1 MSKHW
6 DSIVLGLVVCL
17 ALGAMIFIPS
27 CANTTTPPSGGP
39 KDTIPPV
46 IVKVQ
51 PLSGATNVPR
61 KGTKLKLTFNEYV
74 VIKEKNNI
82 YLSPPLEKKPT
93 SRISEK
99 SLIVSFEG
107 QLDSAKTYVLDL
119 TGAIADNN
127 EGNPFPGFTLVFST
141 GERIDSMVMSGTVLD
156 NETLKPVE
164 GATVMLYKD
173 HSDSAIFKKRPDAA
187 CKTDVWGYFCL
198 RNIQD
203 TLYRL
208 YAIQDNGSNNIY
220 DADADKIA
228 FIDSLI
234 QPRIIVNDSL
244 PQIQKYDLKD
254 TLACLARPSEH
265 ELFLFKETSSKQM
278 IVNKE
283 RVGERTAYITF
294 MAPNA
299 RIDSIWFKGI
309 PSKKL
314 IRQFNAKKDSLE
326 LWINDPKPQSD
337 TLFLNV
343 DYWKT
348 DTTGRLAKTLET
360 IKLIKP
366 RAVKMAAKKSKK
378 DIKKEDTTCVI
389 TTDAKPEF
397 IEQNGFILEFKYP
410 LIEDGWDSLKL
421 IATNP
426 KQQKSQMKFKIE
438 KDSLNLRRFIIR
450 PSGKFQEGYEYT
462 LKIPHRRFRDING
475 FYNDS
480 LDVKV
485 SLPKDEK
492 ASSLTLKISGTRGKT
507 YIVDLMDEKIAKIQR
522 SFTIH
527 QDKELLFPY
536 LKAGNY
542 AVRITEDANGN
553 GLIDTGCLLEHRQP
567 EKVRLYKL
575 KDGNHLLK
583 VDEKTDIEQD
593 IDLNVIFDENSIH
606 EAKDT
611 AIVAPVAAPDSTLVG
626 R

>member
-1 MSKHW
+1 MRKHW
-6 DSIVLGLVVCL
+6 DRIGLGLVVGL
-17 ALGAMIFIPS
+17 VLGVMIFTPS

-46 IVKVQ
+46 ITKVQ

-82 YLSPPLEKKPT
+82 YLSPPLEKKPV
-93 SRISEK
+93 SKIVEK
-99 SLIVSFEG
+99 SLVVSFEG
-107 QLDSAKTYVLDL
+107 LLDSAKTYVLDL

-127 EGNPFPGFTLVFST
+127 EGNPFPGYTLVFST
-141 GERIDSMVMSGTVLD
+141 GERIDSMVLTGTVLD
-156 NETLKPVE
+156 NQTLAPVE

-187 CKTDVWGYFCL
+187 GKTDVWGYFCL

-208 YAIQDNGSNNIY
+208 YAIQDNGSNNVY
-220 DADADKIA
+220 DPDADKVA
-228 FIDSLI
+228 FIDTLI
-234 QPRIIVNDSL
+234 RPTVIVNDSL
-244 PQIQKYDLKD
+244 PQLQKYDLKD
-254 TLACLARPSEH
+254 TAACLSRPSEH
-265 ELFLFKETSSKQM
+265 ELMLFKETSSKQM

-309 PSKKL
+309 SPKKV

-343 DYWKT
+343 NYWKT
-348 DTTGRLAKTLET
+348 DSTGVLVKTLET
-360 IKLIKP
+360 IKLLKP
-366 RAVKMAAKKSKK
+366 KALKAAAKKSKK

-397 IEQNGFILEFKYP
+397 IEQNGFVMEFKYP
-410 LIEDGWDSLKL
+410 IIEDGWDSLKL
-421 IATNP
+421 IAMNP
-426 KQQKSQMKFKIE
+426 KQQKSKMKFRLE

-450 PSGKFQEGYEYT
+450 PSGKLQEGYEYT
-462 LKIPHRRFRDING
+462 LKIPHRKFKDING

-492 ASSLTLKISGTRGKT
+492 ASSLTLKVSGVNGKD
-507 YIVDLMDEKIAKIQR
+507 YIVDLMDEKVAKIQR
-522 SFTIH
+522 SFTIKK
-527 QDKELLFPY
+527 DCSLLFPY

-553 GLIDTGCLLEHRQP
+553 GLIDTGCLLEHKQP

-593 IDLNVIFDENSIH
+593 IDLNVIFSEKRIDEK
-606 EAKDT
+606 KDT
-611 AIVAPVAAPDSTLVG
+611 TSVVPAAAVDSAAVG

>member
-1 MSKHW
+1 MRTHW
-6 DSIVLGLVVCL
+6 DRIGLGLIIGLVLGV
-17 ALGAMIFIPS
+17 MIFTPS

-46 IVKVQ
+46 IMKVQ

-82 YLSPPLEKKPT
+82 YLSPPLEKRPE

-107 QLDSAKTYVLDL
+107 MLDSAKTYVLDL
-119 TGAIADNN
+119 TGAIVDNN
-127 EGNPFPGFTLVFST
+127 EGNPFPGYTLVFST
-141 GERIDSMVMSGTVLD
+141 GERIDSMVLSGTVRD
-156 NETLKPVE
+156 NQTLAPVE

-187 CKTDVWGYFCL
+187 GKTDVWGYFCL

-208 YAIQDNGSNNIY
+208 YAIQDNGSNNVY
-220 DADADKIA
+220 DADADKVA

-234 QPRIIVNDSL
+234 RPTVIVNDSL
-244 PQIQKYDLKD
+244 PQLQKYDLKD
-254 TLACLARPSEH
+254 TAACLARPSEH
-265 ELFLFKETSSKQM
+265 ELMLFKENSSKQM

-309 PSKKL
+309 SPKKV

-326 LWINDPKPQSD
+326 LWINDPKPQND

-343 DYWKT
+343 NYWKT
-348 DTTGRLAKTLET
+348 DSTGVLVKTLET
-360 IKLIKP
+360 IKLVKP
-366 RAVKMAAKKSKK
+366 KALKAAAKKSKK
-378 DIKKEDTTCVI
+378 DIKKEDTTCVF

-397 IEQNGFILEFKYP
+397 IEQNGFVLEFKYP

-421 IATNP
+421 IAMNP
-426 KQQKSQMKFKIE
+426 KQQKSKMKFKLE
-438 KDSLNLRRFIIR
+438 KDSLNLRRFVVR
-450 PSGKFQEGYEYT
+450 PTGKLQEGYEYT
-462 LKIPHRRFRDING
+462 LKIPHRKFRDING

-492 ASSLTLKISGTRGKT
+492 ASSLTLKVSGVHGKD
-507 YIVDLMDEKIAKIQR
+507 YIVDLMDEKIAKVQR
-522 SFTIH
+522 SFTIKK
-527 QDKELLFPY
+527 DGSLLFPY

-553 GLIDTGCLLEHRQP
+553 GLIDTGCLLEHKQP

-583 VDEKTDIEQD
+583 IDEKTDVEQD
-593 IDLNVIFDENSIH
+593 IDLSVIFGEKRIH

-611 AIVAPVAAPDSTLVG
+611 TSVAPAAADSAAVG

>member
-1 MSKHW
+1 MRKFW
-6 DSIVLGLVVCL
+6 DRIALGLVAGL
-17 ALGAMIFIPS
+17 ALGAMIFTPS

-51 PLSGATNVPR
+51 PLSGSTNVPR

-74 VIKEKNNI
+74 VIKENKNI
-82 YLSPPLEKKPT
+82 YLSPPPEKKPNAKI
-93 SRISEK
+93 REK

-107 QLDSAKTYVLDL
+107 LLDSAKTYVLDL
-119 TGAIADNN
+119 TGAIVDNN
-127 EGNPFPGFTLVFST
+127 EGNPFPGYTLVFST
-141 GERIDSMVMSGTVLD
+141 GERIDSMVLSGTVRD
-156 NETLKPVE
+156 NQTLAPVE

-208 YAIQDNGSNNIY
+208 YAIQDNGGNNVY
-220 DADADKIA
+220 DADADKVA

-234 QPRIIVNDSL
+234 RPAVIVNDSL
-244 PQIQKYDLKD
+244 PQLQKYDLKD
-254 TLACLARPSEH
+254 TAACLARPSEH

-343 DYWKT
+343 NYWKT
-348 DTTGRLAKTLET
+348 DSTGVLAKTLET
-360 IKLIKP
+360 IKLVKP
-366 RAVKMAAKKSKK
+366 KALKAAARKSKK

-397 IEQNGFILEFKYP
+397 IEQNGFVMEFKYP
-410 LIEDGWDSLKL
+410 LVEDGWDSLRL
-421 IATNP
+421 IAMNP
-426 KQQKSQMKFKIE
+426 KQQKSKMKFKLE
-438 KDSLNLRRFIIR
+438 KDSLNLRRFIVR
-450 PSGKFQEGYEYT
+450 PSGKLQEGYEYT
-462 LKIPHRRFRDING
+462 LKIPHRKFRDING

-492 ASSLTLKISGTRGKT
+492 ASSLTLKISGVHGKD

-522 SFTIH
+522 SFTIKK
-527 QDKELLFPY
+527 DGSLLFPY

-542 AVRITEDANGN
+542 AIRITEDANGN
-553 GLIDTGCLLEHRQP
+553 GMIDTGCLLEHRQP

-593 IDLNVIFDENSIH
+593 IDLNVIFDDKRNH
-606 EAKDT
+606 EKKDT
-611 AIVAPVAAPDSTLVG
+611 TAVAPAAVDSTAVG
-626 R
+626 L

>member
-1 MSKHW
+1 MTMHW
-6 DSIVLGLVVCL
+6 DRIGLGLAIGF
-17 ALGAMIFIPS
+17 ALGAMIFTPS

-51 PLSGATNVPR
+51 PLGGSTNVPR

-82 YLSPPLEKKPT
+82 YLSPPLEKRPD

-107 QLDSAKTYVLDL
+107 LLDSAKTYVLDL
-119 TGAIADNN
+119 TGAIVDNN
-127 EGNPFPGFTLVFST
+127 EGNPFPGYTLVFST
-141 GERIDSMVMSGTVLD
+141 GERIDSMVMSGTVRD
-156 NETLKPVE
+156 NQTLAPVE

-187 CKTDVWGYFCL
+187 GKTDVWGYFCL

-208 YAIQDNGSNNIY
+208 YAIQDNGSNNVY

-234 QPRIIVNDSL
+234 RPTVIVNDSL
-244 PQIQKYDLKD
+244 PQLQKYDLKD
-254 TLACLARPSEH
+254 TTACLARPSEH
-265 ELFLFKETSSKQM
+265 ELMLFKENSSKQM

-299 RIDSIWFKGI
+299 RVDSIWFKGI
-309 PSKKL
+309 SPKKV

-326 LWINDPKPQSD
+326 LWINDPKPQND

-343 DYWKT
+343 NYWKT
-348 DTTGRLAKTLET
+348 DSTGVLVKTLET
-360 IKLIKP
+360 IKLVKP
-366 RAVKMAAKKSKK
+366 KALKAAAKKSKK
-378 DIKKEDTTCVI
+378 DIKKEDTTCVV

-397 IEQNGFILEFKYP
+397 IEQNGFVLEFKYP

-421 IATNP
+421 IAMNP
-426 KQQKSQMKFKIE
+426 KQQKSKMKFKLE
-438 KDSLNLRRFIIR
+438 KDSLNLRRFVVR
-450 PSGKFQEGYEYT
+450 PAGKLQEGYEYT
-462 LKIPHRRFRDING
+462 LKIPHRKFRDING

-480 LDVKV
+480 LEVKV

-492 ASSLTLKISGTRGKT
+492 ASSLTLKVSGVHGKD
-507 YIVDLMDEKIAKIQR
+507 YIVDLMDEKVAKVQR
-522 SFTIH
+522 SFTIKK
-527 QDKELLFPY
+527 DGSLLFPY

-553 GLIDTGCLLEHRQP
+553 GMIDTGSLLEHKQP

-593 IDLNVIFDENSIH
+593 IDLSVIFGEKRIDEK
-606 EAKDT
+606 KDT
-611 AIVAPVAAPDSTLVG
+611 ASVAPAALDSAAVG